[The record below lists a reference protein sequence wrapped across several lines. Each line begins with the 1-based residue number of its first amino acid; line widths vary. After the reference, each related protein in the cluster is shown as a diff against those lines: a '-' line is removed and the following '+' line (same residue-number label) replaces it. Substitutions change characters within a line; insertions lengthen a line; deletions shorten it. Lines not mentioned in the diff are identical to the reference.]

1 MKAFRFLLVAISL
14 LCVIPCFGKR
24 VRLNGNWDRKQKS
37 IGIDIPITATVDE
50 NMKELSLQFNRNIG
64 LVYVTIYNSLGEV
77 VYYEVLDAIE
87 FSSYTIQLDKKLQGE
102 YVISISDNM
111 NNVYGLF
118 EF

>member
-1 MKAFRFLLVAISL
+1 MWFISSS
-14 LCVIPCFGKR
+14 CFSRGIKLYGKWSH
-24 VRLNGNWDRKQKS
+24 NKKS
-37 IGIDIPITATVDE
+37 IETSLPIEASIEESV
-50 NMKELSLQFNRNIG
+50 KELSLQFNRGLG
-64 LVYVTIYNSLGEV
+64 LVYVTIYSLSEEV
-77 VYYEVLDAIE
+77 IYYEVLDAIE